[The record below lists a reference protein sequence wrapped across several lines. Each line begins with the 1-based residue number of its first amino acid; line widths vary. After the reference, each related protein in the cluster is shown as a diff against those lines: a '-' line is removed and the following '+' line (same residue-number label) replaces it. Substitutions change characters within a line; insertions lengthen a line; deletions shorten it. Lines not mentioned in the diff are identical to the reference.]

1 MNSLY
6 INKSYNNLVTMNG
19 TMDDLISNSKKIT
32 WNEFFEEIYNDEQ
45 KMFEEMTGKEI
56 NDPNDYI
63 DNETIEAYETDIL
76 FYIDNYCSPE
86 VDAYYFIKELD
97 LLPLDKNGTGSLN
110 GVHLVQTLAN
120 GPRKEVYIDD
130 ENAAKWLIT
139 ECKKRNIELEV
150 IF

>member
-6 INKSYNNLVTMNG
+6 INKSYNKLVTLNG

-56 NDPNDYI
+56 NDRNDYI

-86 VDAYYFIKELD
+86 VDAYYLIKELD

-110 GVHLVQTLAN
+110 GVHLFQTLAN
-120 GPRKEVYIDD
+120 GPKKEVYIDD

-139 ECKKRNIELEV
+139 ECKKRNIDLEV

>member
-6 INKSYNNLVTMNG
+6 INKSYNNLVTLNG

-56 NDPNDYI
+56 NDRNDYI

-76 FYIDNYCSPE
+76 FIL
-86 VDAYYFIKELD
+86 I
-97 LLPLDKNGTGSLN
+97 
-110 GVHLVQTLAN
+110 
-120 GPRKEVYIDD
+120 II
-130 ENAAKWLIT
+130 AALKLTHI
-139 ECKKRNIELEV
+139 IS
-150 IF
+150 